1 MERKFKVLVGESD
14 EFGKEC
20 VKELVKAGF
29 EASVC
34 AKDGNKI
41 ISVLESQHYDAVL
54 MDAFMPNADAIDVLD
69 HISENPGEKPLVL
82 ILSSVDNPRFEEQ
95 LMNEGADYYLL
106 KPVSAQSVSRKIER
120 LSMWKS
126 THSSKE
132 PVMDYDIDVVISDIM
147 R

>member
-14 EFGKEC
+14 DFGKDC
-20 VKELVKAGF
+20 VKELAKAGF
-29 EASVC
+29 EAAVC
-34 AKDGNKI
+34 AKDGNMI

-69 HISENPGEKPLVL
+69 YITENAGEKPLVL

-106 KPVSAQSVSRKIER
+106 RPISAQSVSRKIEK
-120 LSMWKS
+120 LSMWK
-126 THSSKE
+126 TLRRAKNT
-132 PVMDYDIDVVISDIM
+132 
-147 R
+147 